1 MLPARG
7 LRLATAASPLVF
19 VIGAKKKHRVELTN
33 GEEIAVVFKV
43 QCTES
48 SRFRLQPSKGV
59 VAANASV
66 AVHIQLASHSMDE
79 ANCTFLV
86 LSKAAS
92 SPDAIASGAW
102 VKDDDV
108 AKLYVNAEIRQE
120 ASNGGDVAPLPET
133 EQPTSPDERRVVR
146 LLVKNKSR
154 KSSNRLSDDE
164 VAYLRQCKAAVTPSR
179 WHQWEMNALHA
190 RTSLQGEKKR
200 RASSNASSS
209 SASLAL
215 HEDDVASLLT
225 SPRYG
230 KSAHS
235 VVTES
240 EQASLC
246 CEPVDSVD
254 AEVYAPLLNVV
265 PHRCRRQS
273 ACDDQ
278 GRSCMEPACLWARYM
293 LDVCIQQLQHTVNV
307 GRTIASSSDDASSA
321 IARISKSAQE
331 IVILHQT
338 NPYFDDAFRADAST
352 SRPWLGSTES

>member
-1 MLPARG
+1 
-7 LRLATAASPLVF
+7 
-19 VIGAKKKHRVELTN
+19 
-33 GEEIAVVFKV
+33 
-43 QCTES
+43 
-48 SRFRLQPSKGV
+48 
-59 VAANASV
+59 
-66 AVHIQLASHSMDE
+66 MDE

-102 VKDDDV
+102 VKDADV

-120 ASNGGDVAPLPET
+120 ASNGGDVPNMTSASTEAAGESDVGAALSVAVAERLPETPQCEMTYPLPTSLALAIETSVQLPSLHTEVAPLPESG
-133 EQPTSPDERRVVR
+133 QLTSPDERRVVR

-179 WHQWEMNALHA
+179 WHQWETNALHA

-254 AEVYAPLLNVV
+254 AEVYAPLINAA
-265 PHRCRRQS
+265 PHQCRRQS

-293 LDVCIQQLQHTVNV
+293 LDVCIQQLQHTVSV
-307 GRTIASSSDDASSA
+307 GRTIVSSPDDASSA

-338 NPYFDDAFRADAST
+338 NPYFDDGFRADAST